1 MDIDVTKMSDADIMQ
16 VDLSSL
22 DFTEDGVHTES
33 QDDMDEEQYNDEE
46 SNDTVSEESDEVDNE
61 STEDEEEDNGTMD
74 DKSIEPDNVNL
85 EVDDGLSEDVLQ
97 GVNKLFKEGI
107 NVRGSTIKINTVEDL
122 EKLLRNGVGANKR
135 MQELKPKL
143 KLIGM
148 LESNNLTDPTQ
159 LNYLIDLAKNNPK
172 AINKLLQESKYDPMD
187 TLDSR
192 DYVPSDYSIPD
203 QQYNLQEV
211 MDSISDLPK
220 YSETISMVKNM
231 DDRSRSMI
239 GEQPQRLATLVQDNA
254 DGTFVQIKD
263 IVVTEQAKGE
273 LRGMSFLEAYE
284 YVTSVIKENLASN
297 SGKSEA
303 GHNNKGVSTRTSNNS
318 AASPHNNTALQ
329 ASNKKGSSGALSGN
343 GSTGSRQQ
351 TSASAAA
358 KKAAALGSHKGKAR
372 GTNVPNLS
380 TLSDVDILKL
390 PLTAFD

>member
-1 MDIDVTKMSDADIMQ
+1 MDIDVSKMSDSDIMN

-22 DFTEDGVHTES
+22 DFTDDVPNTEE
-33 QDDMDEEQYNDEE
+33 QTNTEEQYDEVNE
-46 SNDTVSEESDEVDNE
+46 DIVEDTVDEE
-61 STEDEEEDNGTMD
+61 STEDDEDNGTVA
-74 DKSIEPDNVNL
+74 DKSIEPENVNL

-107 NVRGSTIKINTVEDL
+107 NVKGSTIKISTVEDL

-143 KLIGM
+143 KLISM
-148 LESNNLTDPTQ
+148 LESHNLTDATQ
-159 LNYLIDLAKNNPK
+159 LNYLIDLAKNNPR

-187 TLDSR
+187 TLDNR

-220 YSETISMVKNM
+220 YSETIAMVKSM
-231 DDRSRSMI
+231 DDKSRSMI

-254 DGTFVQIKD
+254 DGTFVQVKN

-284 YVTSVIKENLASN
+284 YVTSVIRENLAGN

-303 GHNNKGVSTRTSNNS
+303 GHNSNKVSTRTSSNN

-343 GSTGSRQQ
+343 GSTGSKQQ
-351 TSASAAA
+351 TSASEAA
-358 KKAAALGSHKGKAR
+358 KKAAALGSHKGKTR